1 MKRILIMLILTVC
14 ILSGCSANK
23 DVKEKSSK
31 IESNKKNEDKKGQTD
46 VKEQAD
52 PNSILLPKEY
62 FNVLETINNKKMIQ
76 NPENDRMLVN
86 TEFYLAASFVPD
98 KLVAPEVQFTFS
110 EQNLDKRY
118 LSEVAA
124 KALESMFAA
133 SKESGHEL
141 RAVSGYRSYQ
151 RQTELFNAKVKA
163 IGEIEAEKWVAR
175 PGTSEHQTGLSMDI
189 SSLNYGNK
197 LEQGFDKTKEFQ
209 WLSQNA
215 YKFGFILRYP
225 ANKEDITKHSYEP
238 WHYRYIGID
247 VATEMVKRGLCFEEF
262 MTKAKPI

>member
-1 MKRILIMLILTVC
+1 MLLLAVC
-14 ILSGCSANK
+14 ILSGCSVNK
-23 DVKEKSSK
+23 DVKEKL
-31 IESNKKNEDKKGQTD
+31 SNVDSNSKNEDKKGETGD
-46 VKEQAD
+46 GEPVDPVD

-62 FNVLETINNKKMIQ
+62 FNVLETINNKKIIQ

-86 TEFYLAASFVPD
+86 TEFYLAASFVPN
-98 KLVAPEVQFTFS
+98 KLIAPQVQFTFS
-110 EQNLDKRY
+110 EQNLDKRF
-118 LSEVAA
+118 LREVAA
-124 KALESMFAA
+124 NALESMFAA

-151 RQTELFNAKVKA
+151 RQSELFNAKVKA
-163 IGEIEAEKWVAR
+163 KGEVEAEKWVAR

-197 LEQGFDKTKEFQ
+197 LEQGFDQTNEFQ

-215 YKFGFILRYP
+215 FKFGFILRYP

-238 WHYRYIGID
+238 WHYRYVGID

-262 MTKAKPI
+262 MTNAKPI